1 MPAPGVLRV
10 LSRPD
15 PSRQRVL
22 RCRLVDAEVGRRSVA
37 RRGTGPGRT
46 GRPGSVPF
54 VSAYFFLLEF
64 KFDEKLLGGGGGS
77 DGGGSGDG
85 DGGSGTDPHPSHHPP
100 TPSLRWRR
108 ATVGAGWGAAAATGG
123 GLAGG
128 GASQSVRRRVPVAG
142 KGWVAPRRP
151 SRRPPRVSMCM
162 RRPTGRRFHLTIS
175 VPLYGALVCIL
186 SVS

>member
-1 MPAPGVLRV
+1 MPRSGPPRAPSGSPPNFFVFASALLDSNLVDRTATRILLILTGIRPGDDGRPTTPAPGVLRV
-10 LSRPD
+10 LSRPE

-54 VSAYFFLLEF
+54 VLAYFLLEF

-100 TPSLRWRR
+100 TQFLSTSL
-108 ATVGAGWGAAAATGG
+108 ALCLPG
-123 GLAGG
+123 
-128 GASQSVRRRVPVAG
+128 P
-142 KGWVAPRRP
+142 
-151 SRRPPRVSMCM
+151 M
-162 RRPTGRRFHLTIS
+162 RTFVMMNDRFVLM
-175 VPLYGALVCIL
+175 
-186 SVS
+186 